1 MALGSRENAYC
12 KDLKGSHAR
21 NLLPYGSIDCYRGHV
36 LVEGVSVSLRSLQA
50 AWPHKRNVKAA
61 MPLSI
66 VAKLSTKM
74 AT

>member
-1 MALGSRENAYC
+1 MLI
-12 KDLKGSHAR
+12 AR
-21 NLLPYGSIDCYRGHV
+21 TLRGVMLETYFPYDSIDCYRGHV
-36 LVEGVSVSLRSLQA
+36 LVEEVSVSLRSLQA